1 MSQQFHFSS
10 IAWRSEVGLHRE
22 GNEDSGLVTKNFIA
36 VADGMGGYVGGE
48 IASSAAIKALTELI
62 PTLTDLEIDSDSR
75 DDLFRSSAIA
85 MDEAIAAV
93 VRERA
98 ELSGMG
104 TTITSLALFGDQVSL
119 LHIGDSRAYR
129 IRGKKITQLSHDH
142 TVVQELID
150 QGRLNPDEIE
160 NHPQRSFLT
169 QALMGNGNIE
179 PILLAFPVEENDIYL
194 VCSDGLTNV
203 VDESKINAAFKS
215 DIGAA
220 IDALIDL
227 TYENGAPDNVSVVA
241 AKIGKQPAAIETVLF
256 GAAQ

>member
-1 MSQQFHFSS
+1 M
-10 IAWRSEVGLHRE
+10 
-22 GNEDSGLVTKNFIA
+22 
-36 VADGMGGYVGGE
+36 
-48 IASSAAIKALTELI
+48 
-62 PTLTDLEIDSDSR
+62 
-75 DDLFRSSAIA
+75 LFRS
-85 MDEAIAAV
+85 
-93 VRERA
+93 
-98 ELSGMG
+98 
-104 TTITSLALFGDQVSL
+104 
-119 LHIGDSRAYR
+119 

>member
-22 GNEDSGLVTKNFIA
+22 ENEDSGLLSKNFIA

-48 IASSAAIKALTELI
+48 IASAAAINALNELI
-62 PTLTDLEIDSDSR
+62 PTLTNPEIDSDSR
-75 DDLFRSSAIA
+75 DDLYRNSAIA

-93 VRERA
+93 IRERA
-98 ELSGMG
+98 ELAGMG
-104 TTITSLALFGDQVSL
+104 TTITSLAIFGDAVSL

-169 QALMGNGNIE
+169 QALMGSGNIE
-179 PILLAFPVEENDIYL
+179 PVLLDFPVEEDDIYL

-203 VDESKINAAFKS
+203 VDESKISAAFKS

-220 IDALIDL
+220 IDALIEL
-227 TYENGAPDNVSVVA
+227 TYENGAPDNVSIIA
-241 AKIGKQPAAIETVLF
+241 AKIGKKPAAIETILF
-256 GAAQ
+256 GAAE

>member
-22 GNEDSGLVTKNFIA
+22 GNEDSGLVSQHIIA

-48 IASSAAIKALTELI
+48 IASSAAIQALSGIL
-62 PTLTDLEIDSDSR
+62 PTLASNEIDSDSR
-75 DDLFRSSAIA
+75 DDLYRTSAVA
-85 MDEAIAAV
+85 MDEAIAEV
-93 VRERA
+93 IRERA

-104 TTITSLALFGDQVSL
+104 TTITSLALFGDEISL

-150 QGRLNPDEIE
+150 QGRLNSDEIE

-203 VDESKINAAFKS
+203 VDEAKILAAFKS

-220 IDALIDL
+220 VDSLIET
-227 TYENGAPDNVSVVA
+227 TYENGAPDNVTIIA
-241 AKIGKQPAAIETVLF
+241 AKIGTTAATTKTTLI
-256 GAAQ
+256 GAAE

>member
-75 DDLFRSSAIA
+75 DDLYRSSAIA

-119 LHIGDSRAYR
+119 LHIGDSDR
-129 IRGKKITQLSHDH
+129 KST
-142 TVVQELID
+142 
-150 QGRLNPDEIE
+150 RLNSS
-160 NHPQRSFLT
+160 H
-169 QALMGNGNIE
+169 
-179 PILLAFPVEENDIYL
+179 
-194 VCSDGLTNV
+194 
-203 VDESKINAAFKS
+203 
-215 DIGAA
+215 
-220 IDALIDL
+220 
-227 TYENGAPDNVSVVA
+227 
-241 AKIGKQPAAIETVLF
+241 
-256 GAAQ
+256 